1 MPSCTGVPT
10 MNKTMSGGRRRRGK
24 TAKKTRKGSKG
35 SWTQKVTE
43 LYKKMKKADPSVQF
57 RDALVKASKLKKAG
71 QL

>member
-1 MPSCTGVPT
+1 
-10 MNKTMSGGRRRRGK
+10 MSGGRRRRHRSK

-35 SWTQKVTE
+35 SWTQKVTQ
-43 LYKKMKKADPSVQF
+43 LYKMMKKQNPATQF

>member
-1 MPSCTGVPT
+1 MA
-10 MNKTMSGGRRRRGK
+10 GGRRRRGK
-24 TAKKTRKGSKG
+24 SAKKTRKGKAG

-43 LYKKMKKADPSVQF
+43 LYKKMKKADSSVQF